1 MPHSLTLRG
10 SSILERYF
18 SEIIRLIYTR
28 LDSPAGNDS
37 FKLRLVRFYH
47 LVSALYDPQR
57 GYGADYFIAA
67 SDNVQEGSFV
77 PVYLKIILPLT
88 QQLAKPLDRKCAV
101 ISLTKTLT
109 FSAKFALKYV
119 KGWGLTCEA
128 LIKLLEMPPLP
139 TTNDGIV
146 VEQDVDDL
154 SFGVG
159 FTQLNTCK
167 RQPRDIWPEVTDV
180 KPWVG
185 QYYIAAN
192 QTHDGKLLPWIRE
205 RLNPEKPELAQAF
218 ISYLNMS
225 TA

>member
-1 MPHSLTLRG
+1 MSHSSLLVK
-10 SSILERYF
+10 YF
-18 SEIIRLIYTR
+18 SEIVCLIYTR
-28 LDSPAGNDS
+28 LDSPAGTDS

-77 PVYLKIILPLT
+77 PVYLKIVLPLT
-88 QQLAKPLDRKCAV
+88 QQLAKPLDRKCAAV
-101 ISLTKTLT
+101 SLIKTLA
-109 FSAKFALKYV
+109 FSEKFAVKYV

-139 TTNDGIV
+139 VTDDSVV

-167 RQPRDIWPEVTDV
+167 RQPKDIWPEVTDA
-180 KPWVG
+180 KSWVG
-185 QYYIAAN
+185 RYYIAAD
-192 QTHDGKLLPWIRE
+192 QAQSGKLMPWVRE
-205 RLNPEKPELAQAF
+205 RLNPENPELAQAF
-218 ISYLNMS
+218 FSYLNMS